1 MHLRAVN
8 FSFDAAAVMENSVRM
23 PAASLMGA
31 ELRQTAVIM
40 ATDPVRENMRADPR
54 AVFYNFSQ
62 VTETYE
68 VRFVVKILSGH
79 KRVPYCN
86 KRFVCKNVLNL

>member
-54 AVFYNFSQ
+54 AVF
-62 VTETYE
+62 
-68 VRFVVKILSGH
+68 
-79 KRVPYCN
+79 
-86 KRFVCKNVLNL
+86 